1 MVWCGFGAVLVR
13 FWCNQKEHIPSAL
26 GYYATIPLTNEET
39 FLSRATKF
47 TATWPTSALTAERG
61 SPFRDHNS
69 DTTKVVDFYLRQ
81 TSCQRRFLRADLSAL
96 YPATFGVKKLR
107 YSLGA
112 PSIQ

>member
-1 MVWCGFGAVLVR
+1 MR

-26 GYYATIPLTNEET
+26 GYYVLS
-39 FLSRATKF
+39 FLQTRK
-47 TATWPTSALTAERG
+47 
-61 SPFRDHNS
+61 PFCQREKIYYDVANFCPNCGKRLFFREHNG
-69 DTTKVVDFYLRQ
+69 DITKVVDFYLR
-81 TSCQRRFLRADLSAL
+81 RRLVRGASYADLSAL

>member
-1 MVWCGFGAVLVR
+1 MVLVR

-26 GYYATIPLTNEET
+26 GYYATILLTNEET
-39 FLSRATKF
+39 FLSRAKKF
-47 TATWPTSALTAERG
+47 TTTWPTSARTAERG
-61 SPFRDHNS
+61 SFFREHNG
-69 DTTKVVDFYLRQ
+69 DITKVVDFYLR
-81 TSCQRRFLRADLSAL
+81 RRLVRGASYADLSAL